1 MRNEYNLKSTNIRST
16 TKMQVEHMNVKLNM
30 KDINKI
36 SAKEHFK
43 CIFLMIGRKST
54 FLRKC
59 VSMKLME
66 VSLSCIHF
74 SLMLSEREVK
84 SLFCG
89 D

>member
-16 TKMQVEHMNVKLNM
+16 TIMQVEHMNVKLNM

-43 CIFLMIGRKST
+43 CIFLMIRRKST

-59 VSMKLME
+59 VSMKL
-66 VSLSCIHF
+66 SCIYF
-74 SLMLSEREVK
+74 SLMVSEREVK